1 MHLRV
6 PQRGDKKTLAET
18 VARNAKEGLALHKL
32 RRASDLTTRS
42 KALQEIQDALELDDA
57 PLRIECYDV
66 SNLQGTH
73 VVASMVV
80 FEDGLARKSEYR
92 RFSIKGYDGTDDV
105 SAIREVITR
114 RFRRYL
120 EEREESG
127 ELDTLGD
134 PEAREDQDPDQ
145 DQAERLVVTPQR
157 KFAYPP
163 NLVVVDGGAP
173 QVAAAAAALAD
184 LGIDDVSVCGLAKR
198 LEEVWLPGQEYP
210 VIMSRSSEGL
220 YLLQRVR
227 DEAHRFAITYHRAKR
242 GKAATTSVLDSVP
255 GLGPARRAAL
265 LKAFGSVKAVSAAT
279 PDEIAAAVPG
289 IGPKLAE
296 TVVAALHSV
305 SRDNG
310 VSRDNSASRDS
321 STSGRQGTGYGGV
334 GSMTEN
340 AGERVTPGTPDIVI
354 ITGMSGAG
362 RSTAAKSLEDLG
374 WFVVD
379 NLPPAL
385 LPTMLDLADRASLA
399 GIAAIVD
406 VRSRA
411 FSTDLKSAISSLGAR
426 GVAPHV
432 LFLEASDAVLV
443 QRFENVRRPHPMQGA
458 GTILDGIT
466 AERELLREIRGDS
479 DIVLDTSSLNVH
491 ELRSR
496 MHGYF
501 GGDSVTGLRLN
512 IVSFGYK
519 YGLPVDADL
528 VADCRFLPNPHWVPE
543 LRPLSGLDAS
553 VRDYVLGQPAAS
565 AFLAAYLAVLEVSL
579 AGFEREGKR
588 YVTLA
593 VGCTGG
599 KHRSVAMAE
608 QLAARLAGRDVT
620 VSHRDLGRE

>member
-1 MHLRV
+1 
-6 PQRGDKKTLAET
+6 
-18 VARNAKEGLALHKL
+18 
-32 RRASDLTTRS
+32 
-42 KALQEIQDALELDDA
+42 
-57 PLRIECYDV
+57 
-66 SNLQGTH
+66 
-73 VVASMVV
+73 
-80 FEDGLARKSEYR
+80 
-92 RFSIKGYDGTDDV
+92 
-105 SAIREVITR
+105 
-114 RFRRYL
+114 
-120 EEREESG
+120 
-127 ELDTLGD
+127 
-134 PEAREDQDPDQ
+134 
-145 DQAERLVVTPQR
+145 
-157 KFAYPP
+157 
-163 NLVVVDGGAP
+163 
-173 QVAAAAAALAD
+173 
-184 LGIDDVSVCGLAKR
+184 
-198 LEEVWLPGQEYP
+198 
-210 VIMSRSSEGL
+210 
-220 YLLQRVR
+220 
-227 DEAHRFAITYHRAKR
+227 
-242 GKAATTSVLDSVP
+242 
-255 GLGPARRAAL
+255 
-265 LKAFGSVKAVSAAT
+265 
-279 PDEIAAAVPG
+279 
-289 IGPKLAE
+289 
-296 TVVAALHSV
+296 
-305 SRDNG
+305 
-310 VSRDNSASRDS
+310 
-321 STSGRQGTGYGGV
+321 
-334 GSMTEN
+334 MTEN
-340 AGERVTPGTPDIVI
+340 AGERVTPGIPDIVI

-458 GTILDGIT
+458 GTILDGIN
-466 AERELLREIRGDS
+466 AERELLRAVRGDS

-553 VRDYVLGQPAAS
+553 VRDYVLGQPGAS

-593 VGCTGG
+593 IGCTGG